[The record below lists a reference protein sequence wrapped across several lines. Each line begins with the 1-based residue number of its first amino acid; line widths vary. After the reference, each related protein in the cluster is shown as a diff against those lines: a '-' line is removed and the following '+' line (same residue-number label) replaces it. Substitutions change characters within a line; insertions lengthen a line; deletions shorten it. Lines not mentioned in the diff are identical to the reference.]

1 MKKPMQSIK
10 TLKRLMP
17 SYAVLKNS
25 MICALFLC
33 FTHSYHAQIK
43 KNQRIRKV
51 EKETF
56 NFHKPVEGSSQK
68 KDKSFYIVYSDRSE
82 NSAFDD
88 AYAQKRRV
96 SQPFL
101 RPYFV
106 INEENEYLELVGYDP
121 KLVGKPDGI
130 AAMFFSGN
138 YTFSDSKEAEYIGWI
153 HKNSLLHYA
162 QAETSEINYR
172 PVRYVLGIK
181 ELGTL
186 FNIEKFVEKDE
197 VKLYLDPA
205 FKRESDQTLHINQI
219 VYVYKENERQT
230 AVLVSNKSQISDAD
244 SSERIIGWVSNELI
258 NYVGQQQVFS
268 TDSIDSLIFYQPA
281 YFGQIEVLQ
290 RSEIGSSI
298 IFNTEKNSPQVA
310 LGSDTVRVMVPTSV
324 WDHSLNTLTNV
335 EGDELLISKIDE
347 IKEQN
352 KNINFHFIFD
362 SSNEAK
368 PKQIKLM
375 ASLQRIYLLYAEND
389 DYSEYRFTFST
400 SSYGSNEFY
409 FFKKTKSFPNWIKY
423 INKVL
428 LNDPTVRKTMVN
440 DIGIERCFN
449 FALATSDSIDFS
461 TNILLISGMKAFT
474 RMSARTKT
482 KITKRLA
489 KASSRLVFFQLAN
502 NSADVYQEYILQA
515 KDLLGRVAL
524 EYGDFI
530 KSFTVDNQLVKDKNI
545 FASIPA
551 QDNLYVFDSP
561 NSSNYQGGIGFA
573 KINSELVPTSFD
585 LILDSVLFHTL
596 NTNRVYLESL
606 DQYNSK
612 LGFLRSRPSQFI
624 NQNVDEDSTYQDQA
638 NLIPRNSLDENYNR
652 YEQLL
657 LAKNKLSTAY
667 LLSEFELQILIDNY
681 KSLVPLFS
689 GEVTKDER
697 KMVAGLYQVNVKN
710 LNNLFLNKVLSPKSS
725 VADLIFIK
733 CGMPVGNQDLHDLK
747 IKDVA
752 NKRKMENEVFQKLLL
767 DLRKK
772 IDKLESIYTKEI
784 NMTEAYDTSTRY
796 YYIPVGNLF

>member
-1 MKKPMQSIK
+1 
-10 TLKRLMP
+10 MP
-17 SYAVLKNS
+17 SYAVLKSS

-33 FTHSYHAQIK
+33 FTHSYHAQIR
-43 KNQRIRKV
+43 KNQRIKKT
-51 EKETF
+51 EKETY
-56 NFHKPVEGSSQK
+56 NFHESVEEPSQK
-68 KDKSFYIVYSDRSE
+68 RDKSYYIVYSDRSE

-101 RPYFV
+101 KPYFV
-106 INEENEYLELVGYDP
+106 INEENDYLELVSYDP
-121 KLVGKPDGI
+121 KLVGKPKGM
-130 AAMFFSGN
+130 ASMLFTGK
-138 YTFSDSKEAEYIGWI
+138 YTFSDSKEAEYVGWI
-153 HKNSLLHYA
+153 HKNSLLHYS
-162 QAETSEINYR
+162 QAETSDLNYR

-181 ELGTL
+181 ELSTL
-186 FNIEKFVEKDE
+186 FNIEKLVEGDK

-205 FKRESDQTLHINQI
+205 FKRTSEKSLNLNQI

-230 AVLVSNKSQISDAD
+230 AVLISNKSQITDAD
-244 SSERIIGWVSNELI
+244 SSERIMGWVSKELI
-258 NYVGQQQVFS
+258 SFIGQQQVFS
-268 TDSIDSLIFYQPA
+268 TDNSDSVVFYQPA
-281 YFGQIEVLQ
+281 YFSQIEVLQ
-290 RSEIGSSI
+290 RSEIGSPI
-298 IFNTEKNSPQVA
+298 IFNTQKNAPYNS
-310 LGSDTVRVMVPTSV
+310 LGTDTVEVMVPTSV

-347 IKEQN
+347 IKKQN

-375 ASLQRIYLLYAEND
+375 ASLQRIWLIYAENEAYS
-389 DYSEYRFTFST
+389 DYKFTFST

-409 FFKKTKSFPNWIKY
+409 IFEQTTSFADWIKY

-428 LNDPTVRKTMVN
+428 LNDPSARKTMVN

-449 FALATSDSIDFS
+449 FALANSDSIDFS

-482 KITKRLA
+482 QLTKRLA

-502 NSADVYQEYILQA
+502 NSDDVYQEYILQA

-551 QDNLYVFDSP
+551 QDNLYVYDSP
-561 NSSNYQGGIGFA
+561 TSSNYQGGIGFA
-573 KINSELVPTSFD
+573 KMNSELVPTSFD
-585 LILDSVLFHTL
+585 LVLDSVLAHTL
-596 NTNRVYLESL
+596 STNRIYLESL
-606 DQYNSK
+606 DEYNSK

-624 NQNVDEDSTYQDQA
+624 EGNVDEDSTYQDQA
-638 NLIPRNSLDENYNR
+638 NLIPRNNLDENFNR
-652 YEQLL
+652 YESVL
-657 LAKNKLSTAY
+657 LAKNKLTTAF

-689 GEVTKDER
+689 GEVTKHER
-697 KMVAGLYQVNVKN
+697 QVVDDLYRENVKN
-710 LNNLFLNKVLSPKSS
+710 LNKLFLNKTLNRGKS
-725 VADLIFIK
+725 VADLIFVK
-733 CGMPVGNQDLHDLK
+733 CGMPVTNEALHDLR
-747 IKDVA
+747 IKDVGK
-752 NKRKMENEVFQKLLL
+752 KRKMDHEVFQKLLL

-772 IDKLESIYTKEI
+772 VDELESIYTKEI